1 MKRFKIDYFV
11 VEEDFYT
18 NSLEKFNKNIIFSKS
33 TAFNPLHLTGKLLI
47 NLKIKNLTL
56 AFFDGD
62 FNSEKGRAVMN
73 ETKESLD
80 MLKGKIR
87 IQTFTQSFLPVKQ
100 INLWNN
106 DKFLRTN

>member
-1 MKRFKIDYFV
+1 
-11 VEEDFYT
+11 
-18 NSLEKFNKNIIFSKS
+18 
-33 TAFNPLHLTGKLLI
+33 
-47 NLKIKNLTL
+47 
-56 AFFDGD
+56 
-62 FNSEKGRAVMN
+62 MN

-87 IQTFTQSFLPVKQ
+87 IRTFTQSFLPVKQ